1 MNSDNKRRL
10 IILGAILALAAAVL
24 FFVSTGWNN
33 DTSSLPES
41 GYSQSSIVNSSQSS
55 STLPTESAEQSEST
69 TQNESTEQ
77 SESTTQSESSVQTE
91 STSQSESTTQDDSTE
106 QSESTSQSE
115 SAVQTESTPPESSS
129 ESEPAESVPEAP
141 QLRFRNQKLLKQHYE
156 KHGIEMGFSSAEE
169 YEKAAAAVVSHP
181 DVLHKTEAEDGDDVY
196 YIEST
201 NEFVVVSTD
210 GYLRTYFNP
219 DRGIDYFNKQ

>member
-10 IILGAILALAAAVL
+10 IILGSILALAMAVL
-24 FFVSTGWNN
+24 FFMSTGWKDN
-33 DTSSLPES
+33 TSSQPES
-41 GYSQSSIVNSSQSS
+41 GYSQSSIVNSSQSAGTPLNE
-55 STLPTESAEQSEST
+55 STKQSGST

-77 SESTTQSESSVQTE
+77 SESTP
-91 STSQSESTTQDDSTE
+91 

-115 SAVQTESTPPESSS
+115 SAVQTESISQSESIPPESSS
-129 ESEPAESVPEAP
+129 ESVPAESAPEAV

-196 YIEST
+196 CIEST

-219 DRGIDYFNKQ
+219 DSGIDYFNKQ

>member
-10 IILGAILALAAAVL
+10 TILGTVLAVAAAVL

-41 GYSQSSIVNSSQSS
+41 EYSQSSIVNSSPSA
-55 STLPTESAEQSEST
+55 STPPEESTEQNGSTTQDESTKQSEST
-69 TQNESTEQ
+69 AQ
-77 SESTTQSESSVQTE
+77 SESI
-91 STSQSESTTQDDSTE
+91 
-106 QSESTSQSE
+106 SQSE
-115 SAVQTESTPPESSS
+115 SAQPESSS
-129 ESEPAESVPEAP
+129 ESVPEAP
-141 QLRFRNQKLLKQHYE
+141 QLRFRSQKLLKQHYE

-201 NEFVVVSTD
+201 NEFVVVSAD

-219 DRGIDYFNKQ
+219 DRGIDYFNRQ

>member
-10 IILGAILALAAAVL
+10 IILGSILALAMAVL
-24 FFVSTGWNN
+24 FFMSTGWKDN
-33 DTSSLPES
+33 TSSQPES
-41 GYSQSSIVNSSQSS
+41 GYSQSSIVNSSQSAGTPLNE
-55 STLPTESAEQSEST
+55 STKQSVSTAQTESTSQSGST

-77 SESTTQSESSVQTE
+77 SESTP
-91 STSQSESTTQDDSTE
+91 

-115 SAVQTESTPPESSS
+115 SAVQTESISQSESIPPESSS
-129 ESEPAESVPEAP
+129 ESVPAESAPEAV

>member
-10 IILGAILALAAAVL
+10 IILGSILALAMAVL
-24 FFVSTGWNN
+24 FFMSTGWKDN
-33 DTSSLPES
+33 TSSQPES
-41 GYSQSSIVNSSQSS
+41 CYSQSSIVNSSQSAGTPLNE
-55 STLPTESAEQSEST
+55 STKQSGSTAQTESTSQSGST

-77 SESTTQSESSVQTE
+77 SESTP
-91 STSQSESTTQDDSTE
+91 

-115 SAVQTESTPPESSS
+115 SAVQTESISQSESIPPESSS
-129 ESEPAESVPEAP
+129 ESVPAESAPEAV

-219 DRGIDYFNKQ
+219 DSGIDYFNKQ

>member
-10 IILGAILALAAAVL
+10 IILGSILSLATAEL
-24 FFVSTGWNN
+24 FFLSTGWNYDN
-33 DTSSLPES
+33 SSQTES
-41 GYSQSSIVNSSQSS
+41 GYSQSNIVNSSQSGS
-55 STLPTESAEQSEST
+55 APIKESTVQSEST
-69 TQNESTEQ
+69 KQNESI
-77 SESTTQSESSVQTE
+77 
-91 STSQSESTTQDDSTE
+91 
-106 QSESTSQSE
+106 
-115 SAVQTESTPPESSS
+115 PPESSS
-129 ESEPAESVPEAP
+129 ESVPAESAPEAV

-169 YEKAAAAVVSHP
+169 YERAAAAVVSHP
-181 DVLHKTEAEDGDDVY
+181 GVLHKTEAEDGDDVY

>member
-1 MNSDNKRRL
+1 MNSDNNRRL
-10 IILGAILALAAAVL
+10 IILGSILALAMAVL
-24 FFVSTGWNN
+24 FFMSTGWKDN
-33 DTSSLPES
+33 TSSQPES
-41 GYSQSSIVNSSQSS
+41 GYSQSSIVNSSQSAG
-55 STLPTESAEQSEST
+55 TPL
-69 TQNESTEQ
+69 NESTKQ
-77 SESTTQSESSVQTE
+77 SGSTAQTE
-91 STSQSESTTQDDSTE
+91 STSQSG
-106 QSESTSQSE
+106 STSQSE
-115 SAVQTESTPPESSS
+115 SAVQTESISQSESIPPESSS
-129 ESEPAESVPEAP
+129 ESVPAESAPEAV

-219 DRGIDYFNKQ
+219 DSGIDYFNKQ

>member
-10 IILGAILALAAAVL
+10 IILGSILALTVAVL
-24 FFVSTGWNN
+24 FFMSAGWKN
-33 DTSSLPES
+33 DTSSQPES
-41 GYSQSSIVNSSQSS
+41 GYSQLSTANSSQSADTPS
-55 STLPTESAEQSEST
+55 K
-69 TQNESTEQ
+69 ESTEQ
-77 SESTTQSESSVQTE
+77 SESTTQS
-91 STSQSESTTQDDSTE
+91 
-106 QSESTSQSE
+106 
-115 SAVQTESTPPESSS
+115 ESTPPESSS

-169 YEKAAAAVVSHP
+169 YEKAAATVVSHP

-219 DRGIDYFNKQ
+219 DRGIDYFNRQ

>member
-10 IILGAILALAAAVL
+10 IILGSILALAMAVL
-24 FFVSTGWNN
+24 FFMSTGWKDN
-33 DTSSLPES
+33 TSSQPES
-41 GYSQSSIVNSSQSS
+41 GYYQSSIVNSSQSAGTPLNE
-55 STLPTESAEQSEST
+55 STKQSGSTAQTESTSQSGST

-77 SESTTQSESSVQTE
+77 SESTP
-91 STSQSESTTQDDSTE
+91 

-115 SAVQTESTPPESSS
+115 SAVQTESISQSESIPPESSS
-129 ESEPAESVPEAP
+129 ESVPAESAPEAV

-219 DRGIDYFNKQ
+219 DSGIDYFNKQ